1 MNFQNLVILLGYKK
15 NRLEDARLVPKEGLS
30 KQLIYMAEYIRG
42 CTTIEELRVQPN
54 GSTVYWQTHRV
65 SALLP
70 KPDEDEDKD

>member
-15 NRLEDARLVPKEGLS
+15 NKLEDARLVPKDELS
-30 KQLIYMAEYIRG
+30 KKLIYMAEYIRG

-65 SALLP
+65 SELLS
-70 KPDEDEDKD
+70 DHDKDKD

>member
-1 MNFQNLVILLGYKK
+1 MNFRNLIILLGYKK
-15 NRLEDARLVPKEGLS
+15 NKLEDARLVSKDELS

-65 SALLP
+65 SELLS
-70 KPDEDEDKD
+70 DHDKDKD

>member
-1 MNFQNLVILLGYKK
+1 MNFRNLIKLLGYKK
-15 NRLEDARLVPKEGLS
+15 NKLEDARLGSKDELS

-65 SALLP
+65 SELLS
-70 KPDEDEDKD
+70 DHDKDKD